1 MGVDES
7 LLCNSEQEGRIALY
21 QNVISQAMAD
31 DTSRQLGRSL
41 MDEPLGRQFHNF
53 AWLRGQ
59 WEKHVHLSIVR
70 LFVGRQGMKDLGL
83 PTWVLPW
90 YPVVFSPLNATWSAL
105 NRLTPNGSK
114 RLSRLGRQAQEHQL
128 KTLFGKSKPDITSSD
143 PVLKH

>member
-21 QNVISQAMAD
+21 QNVISQATAD

-105 NRLTPNGSK
+105 NRLTPNGSE
-114 RLSRLGRQAQEHQL
+114 RLSRLGRQAQEPQL
-128 KTLFGKSKPDITSSD
+128 KHYLVRVNLT
-143 PVLKH
+143 